1 LYDFD
6 RLLGMVYRRRLD
18 ELDRAA
24 QAGARFDVRGTD
36 GRTLVLHAVLGET
49 ADPDLVYWLLSRGA
63 EVDVADA
70 AQRWTAL
77 HHAARDGKVRIV
89 EILLQAGAT
98 VDAKDMFGNTPLWRC
113 IANGD
118 RKQKQKMF
126 EIARLLL
133 KAGAD
138 PRRKNN
144 YDISPIDCETKHL
157 AADPDLLALLQSR
170 GAG

>member
-1 LYDFD
+1 MHDFD

-18 ELDRAA
+18 ELERAA

-36 GRTLVLHAVLGET
+36 GRTLVLHAVLGDAAE
-49 ADPDLVYWLLSRGA
+49 PEVVRWLLARGA

-77 HHAARDGKVRIV
+77 HHAARDGKVQIV
-89 EILLQAGAT
+89 DILLQAGAT

-113 IANGD
+113 VANGD
-118 RKQKQKMF
+118 RKHKQRMID
-126 EIARLLL
+126 IARLLL
-133 KAGAD
+133 AAGAD

-157 AADPDLLALLQSR
+157 SPLPELLALLDPR
-170 GAG
+170 GAA